1 MRYNVQFANH
11 RVGEA
16 VASPF
21 EITIP
26 DGLGRAQQTMEFQ
39 RQVRE
44 RAVLL
49 LRYAPAMGATSN
61 ESEIARQTQV
71 AVDLDDQQGR
81 VYYGTSTIGHM
92 TFWPVP

>member
-11 RVGEA
+11 RIGSA

-26 DGLGRAQQTMEFQ
+26 DGLARAQQTLEFQ

-49 LRYAPAMGATSN
+49 LKYAPALGASSD
-61 ESEIARQTQV
+61 EREIARQTQV
-71 AVDLDDQQGR
+71 AVDLDDLQGR
-81 VYYGTSTIGHM
+81 VFYGSSTIGRM
-92 TFWPVP
+92 TFWEVP

>member
-11 RVGEA
+11 RVGSA
-16 VASPF
+16 NTPPF
-21 EITIP
+21 EIVIP
-26 DGLGRAQQTMEFQ
+26 EGLGRAQQTIEFQ

-44 RAVLL
+44 RAVRLL
-49 LRYAPAMGATSN
+49 KFSPAVGASSD

-81 VYYGTSTIGHM
+81 VYYGTSTVGHM

>member
-1 MRYNVQFANH
+1 VRYNVQFANH